1 MDVFR
6 LRDTVIGRYADFVT
20 SFFRIKDPVLRD
32 FVAKH
37 IESES
42 LWPEPLIQLNPAFQ
56 NGGWI
61 DELVT
66 EGLLHKECSK
76 IFRLKDVSKGLD
88 KGLRL
93 HKHQVDGIRKAH
105 ERKNYVLT
113 TGTGSG
119 KSLAYIVP
127 VVDYVLRAGAGRG
140 VQAIV
145 VYPMNALCNSQ
156 YGELRKFLQE
166 GYPEGREPVRFAKYT
181 GQESQDERQLI
192 VENPPDIIL
201 TNYVMLELLLTR
213 PFERKLIAASAGLS
227 FLVLDELHTYRGRQG
242 ADVALLVRRVRE
254 ACRAPEM
261 LCVGTSATMSSA
273 ATPEMQKQQIAEVAS
288 RLFGAPVAP
297 DSVIGETLSRQTP
310 AMDVVSNAAS
320 LKANIHTEDADIP
333 NTYAEFIAT
342 PLAVWLENFFGLQKA
357 PDDSLVRSKPKAISG
372 ENNAAAALAAITGDD
387 VKTCEKAIRRWLM
400 AGYACNPDPVT
411 QRRPFAFRL
420 HQFISRGDTV
430 YGSLE
435 NDADRILSL
444 SGQQFASQDRERI
457 LLPMCFCRECGA
469 AYYAV
474 WKSDE
479 RGGIRFEARDLNERI
494 DEPPHRE
501 AGFLYRDPTRPWPVS
516 EEDILLRLPDDWIE
530 DTGSKPKIRQ
540 SMRGEEPQTMRI
552 STAGTLASNGLEFQ
566 YTRTP
571 FRFCLG
577 CGVSYR
583 VRRGGSDFGQLSTL
597 ASGGRSSA
605 TTILGLTAVQMLKQ
619 EPTINDRAKKLLSF
633 TDNRQ
638 DASLQAGHFND
649 FIEVSLLRAALFK
662 AVSNS
667 PDGIDHDELPL
678 KVFRALNLDFG
689 LYAREPGAE
698 FALKNDTEKAFR
710 NVLAYRLYRD
720 LRRGWRIA
728 SPNLEQCGLLQIQY
742 PSLAELCGSQKHWNN
757 THGALATASPAAR
770 EQVAHVL
777 LDFMRREMAIDV
789 DFLTAEFFER
799 LQQQSAQRLRE
810 PWTIDEQERGEFAGV
825 VFPRPRRRGE
835 RQFSTFLS
843 SRSGF
848 GIFLK
853 RPATFPDY
861 NDSLK
866 TVDQE
871 QICRDLFTVL
881 GNTGFVVAVTDPD
894 ETGICGYRLSA
905 AAMKWVKGEG
915 TVAFHDPIRVPN
927 PPADGSATNSFF
939 VEFYRT
945 FAASLQGLEAREH
958 TAQVPYAEREKR
970 EEEFSK
976 AKLPVLFCSPT
987 MELGVDISELNVVNM
1002 RNVPPTPANYA
1013 QRSGRAGRSGQP
1025 ALVYTYCTTGSSHD
1039 QYFFRQPDRM
1049 VSGAVNPP
1057 RLDLANEDLVRAHV
1071 HAVWLAE
1078 TQQWLGNSLIDLL
1091 DCQGEKPTLALLPSV
1106 LNGLRLPGTIQRA
1119 QIKCQAIFDT
1129 FGNELQ
1135 KADWWHPDWLP
1146 RTLSNVITEFDK
1158 ACDRWRSLF
1167 RAATSQLAHQN
1178 QIISDV
1184 AQRDR
1189 WDEAKRVYREAQSQ
1203 RELLTDVKNVSQSDF
1218 YSYRYFASEGFLP
1231 GYSFPR
1237 LPLSAFIPARRRSRG
1252 NDEFLSRPRFL
1263 AISEFGP
1270 RSLIYHE
1277 GSRYIVNRVI
1287 LPAEE
1292 RDAITVTAKRCQ
1304 NCGYMHEIA
1313 SGQTGPD
1320 LCESCGSSAL
1330 QPITSLLRL
1339 ENVATKRRDRINSD
1353 EEERTRMGYEI
1364 HTGLR
1369 FKEINGQQRF
1379 SNASITLNDQQLFT
1393 LRYGDAARLWRI
1405 NVGWKRRASKE
1416 TLGFVIDLEKG
1427 TWEKSDQLHDQDDAS
1442 DVLGPRR
1449 QRVVPFVE
1457 DRRNCL
1463 LLRPEDRLDSG
1474 MILSLQTALKKA
1486 IQVIYQLEDNE
1497 LAAESLPSD
1506 LDRREILLY
1515 EASEGGAGVLR
1526 RLIDDGL
1533 TEVAREALRICHF
1546 DPDTGADLKH
1556 AAGARED
1563 CVAACYDCLMTYANQ
1578 REHKDLDRAAIKDLL
1593 MDLSKT
1599 QMHASPGPASPDV
1612 HFEHLKQRCDSQLER
1627 DWLDFILARGLRL
1640 PSHAQSQPERAK
1652 KICSTIGTKPDF
1664 FYENGSVAIYIDG
1677 PPHDFPERQ
1686 TRDAQHVIAM
1696 EDKGIMCIR
1705 FHHQDD
1711 WAALTDRSPNV
1722 FGIPTPLTIR
1732 PQTAGSG
1739 QVGTTHAMNT
1749 AHVTISPTTG
1759 EYLDMDLFEDRWH
1772 SLAKQLGAE
1781 PNLSYSVEPG
1791 GDISSKGRVVGQYSI
1806 ELRTGGKS
1814 FFIIDSRLPNAEA
1827 LLEAAKQN
1835 GLDAIAIDPM
1845 DTNALKSVL
1854 KAHGVHS

>member
-6 LRDTVIGRYADFVT
+6 LRDTIIDRYSDFVT
-20 SFFRIKDPVLRD
+20 SFVRIKDPVLRD
-32 FVAKH
+32 FVDHH
-37 IESES
+37 IECES

-61 DELVT
+61 DELVA
-66 EGLLHKECSK
+66 EGLLQKECSK
-76 IFRLKDVSKGLD
+76 IFRVKDLSKGID
-88 KGLRL
+88 MPLRL
-93 HKHQVDGIRKAH
+93 HKHQVDGLRKAR

-127 VVDYVLRAGAGRG
+127 IVDHVLRTGAGRG

-156 YGELRKFLQE
+156 FGELRKFLHE

-192 VENPPDIIL
+192 IDNPPDIIL

-213 PFERKLIAASAGLS
+213 PFEKKLIAASAGLS

-254 ACRAPEM
+254 ACRSPQM

-273 ATPEMQKQQIAEVAS
+273 ATPAMQKLQISEVAS
-288 RLFGAPVAP
+288 RLFGAEVTPEA
-297 DSVIGETLSRQTP
+297 VIGETLSRQMP
-310 AMDVVSNAAS
+310 PVDVISNATS
-320 LKANIHTEDADIP
+320 LKENILADQPAIP
-333 NTYAEFIAT
+333 KTYAEFIST
-342 PLAVWLENFFGLQKA
+342 PLAVWLESFFGLQTA
-357 PDDSLVRSKPKAISG
+357 ADDSLVRSKPRAISG
-372 ENNAAAALAAITGDD
+372 ENSAAVELSSIAGVDAEVCG
-387 VKTCEKAIRRWLM
+387 KAIRRWLM
-400 AGYACNPDPVT
+400 AGYACDPDPVT

-435 NDADRILSL
+435 NDADRVLSL
-444 SGQQFASQDRERI
+444 SGQQFASEDRERI

-474 WKSDE
+474 WKTDE
-479 RGGIRFEARDLNERI
+479 RGGIRFEARELNDRV

-501 AGFLYRDPTRPWPVS
+501 AGFLYRDPANPWPQS
-516 EEDILLRLPDDWIE
+516 DEEIVQRLPDDWLE
-530 DTGSKPKIRQ
+530 DAGDKARIRQ
-540 SMRGEEPQTMRI
+540 SLRDEKPQTMRI
-552 STAGTLASNGLEFQ
+552 STAGELAATGLDFQ

-583 VRRGGSDFGQLSTL
+583 VRRGASDFAQLSTL

-605 TTILGLTAVQMLKQ
+605 TTILGLTAVQLLKQ
-619 EPTINDRAKKLLSF
+619 EPTLSDRAKKLLSF

-678 KVFRALNLDFG
+678 KVFRALDLEFG

-728 SPNLEQCGLLQIQY
+728 SPNLEQCGLLKIEY
-742 PSLAELCGSQKHWNN
+742 PSLADLCASQKHWSN
-757 THGALATASPAAR
+757 THGALLTASPATR
-770 EQVAHVL
+770 EQVARVL
-777 LDFMRREMAIDV
+777 LDFMRRDLAIDV

-810 PWTIDEQERGEFAGV
+810 PWAIDEQERGEFAGT
-825 VFPRPRRRGE
+825 VFPRARRKGE
-835 RQFSTFLS
+835 KQFCTFLS

-853 RPATFPDY
+853 RLATFPDY
-861 NDSLK
+861 PQGLK
-866 TVDQE
+866 TKDQD
-871 QICRDLFTVL
+871 QICRDLFAVL
-881 GNTGFVVAVTDPD
+881 GNTGFMVAVTEPD
-894 ETGICGYRLSA
+894 EQGICGYRLSA
-905 AAMKWVKGEG
+905 AAMKWVKGDGE
-915 TVAFHDPIRVPN
+915 VAFHDPIRVPI
-927 PPADGSATNSFF
+927 PPAEGSATNSFF
-939 VEFYRT
+939 VNFYRT

-970 EEEFSK
+970 EEQFSK
-976 AKLPVLFCSPT
+976 AHLPVLFCSPT

-1078 TQQWLGNSLIDLL
+1078 TGQWLGNSLTDLL
-1091 DCQGEKPTLALLPSV
+1091 DCEGEKPTLALLPSV
-1106 LNGLRLPGTIQRA
+1106 LNGLTLSGTIQRA
-1119 QIKCQAIFDT
+1119 QKKCESIFET

-1135 KADWWHPDWLP
+1135 KADWWHPDWLA
-1146 RTLSNVITEFDK
+1146 RTLSNVVTEFDK

-1167 RAATSQLAHQN
+1167 RAATSQLAYQN
-1178 QIISDV
+1178 QIIADV
-1184 AQRDR
+1184 AQRER
-1189 WDEAKRVYREAQSQ
+1189 WEEAKRIRREAEAQ

-1252 NDEFLSRPRFL
+1252 TDEFLSRPRFL

-1277 GSRYIVNRVI
+1277 GSRYIVNKVI

-1292 RDAITVTAKRCQ
+1292 RDALTMSAKHCQ
-1304 NCGYMHEIA
+1304 HCGYMHEIA
-1313 SGQTGPD
+1313 SGQNGPD
-1320 LCESCGSSAL
+1320 LCESCGSTAL
-1330 QPITSLLRL
+1330 LPITSLLRL
-1339 ENVATKRRDRINSD
+1339 QNVATKRRDRINSD
-1353 EEERTRMGYEI
+1353 EEERTRMGFEI
-1364 HTGLR
+1364 RTGLR

-1379 SNASITLNDQQLFT
+1379 SNASITLNDEPLFS

-1405 NVGWKRRASKE
+1405 NIGWKRRADRDQF
-1416 TLGFVIDLEKG
+1416 GFVIDLEKG
-1427 TWEKSDQLHDQDDAS
+1427 VWEKSDQLHDQDDTT
-1442 DVLGPRR
+1442 DDLGPRR

-1463 LLRPEDRLDSG
+1463 LLRPENRLDSG
-1474 MILSLQTALKKA
+1474 QMLSLQTALKKA
-1486 IQVIYQLEDNE
+1486 VQAIYQLEDNE

-1526 RLIDDGL
+1526 RLVDDGL

-1546 DPDTGADLKH
+1546 DPDTGEDLRRAH
-1556 AAGARED
+1556 GSRED

-1578 REHKDLDRAAIKDLL
+1578 REHKELDRVAIKDLL
-1593 MDLSKT
+1593 MELSQT
-1599 QMHASPGPASPDV
+1599 QMHVSPGPASPDA
-1612 HFEHLKQRCDSQLER
+1612 HFEQLKNRCDSQLER
-1627 DWLDFILARGLRL
+1627 DWLDFVLARGLRL
-1640 PSHAQSQPERAK
+1640 PSHAQTLPERAK
-1652 KICSTIGTKPDF
+1652 KICSKIGTKPDF
-1664 FYENGSVAIYIDG
+1664 FYENASVAIYIDG

-1686 TRDAQHVIAM
+1686 TRDAIHVVSM
-1696 EDKGIMCIR
+1696 EDKGILCIR
-1705 FHHQDD
+1705 FHHQAN
-1711 WAALTDRSPNV
+1711 WASLTDQSPNV
-1722 FGIPTPLTIR
+1722 FGTPTPLTIR

-1739 QVGTTHAMNT
+1739 QASSSHAMNP
-1749 AHVTISPTTG
+1749 AHVTISQSTG

-1772 SLAKQLGAE
+1772 SLVKQLGAE

-1814 FFIIDSRLPNAEA
+1814 FFIIDSRLPDAAA

>member
-6 LRDTVIGRYADFVT
+6 LRDTIIERYSDFVT
-20 SFFRIKDPVLRD
+20 SFVRIKDPSLKA
-32 FVAKH
+32 FVAQH
-37 IESES
+37 IDSES

-61 DELVT
+61 DELVA

-76 IFRLKDVSKGLD
+76 VFRVKDVIKGIN
-88 KGLRL
+88 KPLRL
-93 HKHQVDGIRKAH
+93 HKHQVDGLRKAR

-119 KSLAYIVP
+119 KSLSYIVP
-127 VVDYVLRAGAGRG
+127 IVDHVLRTGPGRG

-166 GYPEGREPVRFAKYT
+166 GYAEGKEPVRFAKYT

-192 VENPPDIIL
+192 VDNPPDIIL

-213 PFERKLIAASAGLS
+213 PFEKKLVAAAAGLS

-254 ACRAPEM
+254 ACRSPQM

-273 ATPEMQKQQIAEVAS
+273 ATPAKQKQQIAEVAS
-288 RLFGAPVAP
+288 RLFGAEVTP
-297 DSVIGETLSRQTP
+297 DAVVGESLSRQTP
-310 AMDVVSNAAS
+310 PVDVISNAAI
-320 LKANIHTEDADIP
+320 LKANILAEDSAIP
-333 NTYAEFIAT
+333 STYDEFIRT
-342 PLAVWLENFFGLQKA
+342 PLAVWLESYFGLQKA
-357 PDDSLVRSKPKAISG
+357 VDDSLMRSKPRAISG
-372 ENNAAAALAAITGDD
+372 DNSAAAELASLAGVD
-387 VKTCEKAIRRWLM
+387 VETCAKAIRRWLM
-400 AGYACNPDPVT
+400 AGYACDPDPVT

-435 NDADRILSL
+435 DDADRVLSL
-444 SGQQFASQDRERI
+444 SGQQFASEDRERI

-479 RGGIRFEARDLNERI
+479 RGGIHFEARELNERI

-501 AGFLYRDPTRPWPVS
+501 AGFLYRDPANPWPQTD
-516 EEDILLRLPDDWIE
+516 EEIIQRLPDDWLDE
-530 DTGSKPKIRQ
+530 AGAKPRLRKSLSDEI
-540 SMRGEEPQTMRI
+540 PVTLRI
-552 STAGTLASNGLEFQ
+552 STAGELTGNGLEFQ

-583 VRRGGSDFGQLSTL
+583 VRRGASDFAQLSTL

-605 TTILGLTAVQMLKQ
+605 TSILGLTAVQLLKQ
-619 EPTINDRAKKLLSF
+619 ETTLSDRAKKLLSF

-662 AVSNS
+662 AVSNN
-667 PDGIDHDELPL
+667 PEGIDHDELPL
-678 KVFRALNLDFG
+678 KVFRALNLDFA

-728 SPNLEQCGLLQIQY
+728 SPNLEQCGLLQIHY
-742 PSLAELCGSQKHWNN
+742 PSLAELCASDKHWAN

-770 EQVAHVL
+770 EVVAHVL
-777 LDFMRREMAIDV
+777 LDFMRRELAIDV

-810 PWTIDEQERGEFAGV
+810 PWAIDEQERGEFAGT
-825 VFPRPRRRGE
+825 VFPRARRHGE

-848 GIFLK
+848 GLFLK
-853 RPATFPDY
+853 RPATFPNY
-861 NDSLK
+861 GSALK
-866 TVDQE
+866 TKDQDE
-871 QICRDLFTVL
+871 ICRDLFSVL
-881 GNTGFVVAVTDPD
+881 GKTGFVVAVTEPD
-894 ETGICGYRLSA
+894 EQGICGYRLSA
-905 AAMKWVKGEG
+905 AAMRWVKGDG
-915 TVAFHDPIRVPN
+915 VVAFHDPIRVPN
-927 PPADGSATNSFF
+927 PPVDGSATNSFF
-939 VEFYRT
+939 VDFYRK
-945 FAASLQGLEAREH
+945 FASSLQGLEAREH

-970 EEEFSK
+970 EEQFSK
-976 AKLPVLFCSPT
+976 AQLPVLFCSPT

-1078 TQQWLGNSLIDLL
+1078 TGQWLGNSLTDLL
-1091 DCQGEKPTLALLPSV
+1091 DCEGEKPSLQLLPSV
-1106 LNGLRLPGTIQRA
+1106 LNGLTLPGTIQRA
-1119 QIKCQAIFDT
+1119 QKKCEAIFET
-1129 FGNELQ
+1129 FGDELQ
-1135 KADWWHPDWLP
+1135 KADWWHPDWLA
-1146 RTLSNVITEFDK
+1146 RTLSNVLTEFDK

-1167 RAATSQLAHQN
+1167 RAATSQLTYQN
-1178 QIISDV
+1178 QIIADV
-1184 AQRDR
+1184 AQRER
-1189 WDEAKRVYREAQSQ
+1189 WDEAKRIRREAEAQ

-1252 NDEFLSRPRFL
+1252 EDEFLSRPRFL

-1277 GSRYIVNRVI
+1277 GSRYIVNKVI

-1292 RDAITVTAKRCQ
+1292 RDALTMKAKHCQ
-1304 NCGYMHEIA
+1304 HCGYMHEIA
-1313 SGQTGPD
+1313 SGQNGPD

-1339 ENVATKRRDRINSD
+1339 QNVATTRRDRINSD

-1364 HTGLR
+1364 RTGLR
-1369 FKEINGQQRF
+1369 FKEINGQQRY
-1379 SNASITLNDQQLFT
+1379 SNASITLNDEPLFS

-1405 NVGWKRRASKE
+1405 NIGWKRRADKD
-1416 TLGFVIDLEKG
+1416 TFGFVIDLEKG
-1427 TWEKSDQLHDQDDAS
+1427 IWEKSDQLHDQDDTS
-1442 DVLGPRR
+1442 DVMGPRR

-1463 LLRPEDRLDSG
+1463 LLRPEIRLDSG
-1474 MILSLQTALKKA
+1474 TMLSLQTALKKA
-1486 IQVIYQLEDNE
+1486 VQAIYQLEDNE
-1497 LAAESLPSD
+1497 LASESLPSD
-1506 LDRREILLY
+1506 SDRREILLY
-1515 EASEGGAGVLR
+1515 EVSEGGAGVLR

-1546 DPDTGADLKH
+1546 DPDTGEDLKH
-1556 AAGARED
+1556 APGARED

-1578 REHKDLDRAAIKDLL
+1578 REHKELDRVVIKDLL
-1593 MDLSKT
+1593 MNLAKT
-1599 QMHASPGPASPDV
+1599 QMHVSPGPASPDA
-1612 HFEHLKQRCDSQLER
+1612 HFEHLKKRCDSQLER
-1627 DWLDFILARGLRL
+1627 DWLDFLLARGLRL
-1640 PSHAQSQPERAK
+1640 PSHAQSLPERAQK
-1652 KICSTIGTKPDF
+1652 VCSKIGTKPDF
-1664 FYENGSVAIYIDG
+1664 FYENASVAIYIDG

-1686 TRDAQHVIAM
+1686 TRDSLHVVSM

-1705 FHHQDD
+1705 FHHQEN
-1711 WAALTDRSPNV
+1711 WASLTDQSPNV
-1722 FGIPTPLTIR
+1722 FGTAAPLTIR
-1732 PQTAGSG
+1732 PQSAPANSAGKES
-1739 QVGTTHAMNT
+1739 VAKPAPVM
-1749 AHVTISPTTG
+1749 ISPTTG
-1759 EYLDMDLFEDRWH
+1759 DYLDLDLYEDHWH
-1772 SLAKQLGAE
+1772 GLVKQLAAE
-1781 PNLSYSVEPG
+1781 PKLNYTMEPG

-1806 ELRTGGKS
+1806 ELRIGDKR
-1814 FFIIDSRLPNAEA
+1814 FFIIDSRLPNAA
-1827 LLEAAKQN
+1827 TLIEAAKQN
-1835 GLDAIAIDPM
+1835 GVDAVAIDPM
-1845 DTNALKSVL
+1845 DSEALKAVL
-1854 KAHGVHS
+1854 KAQGVHS